1 MPIKKAMAAIAI
13 KRDVTASITPEIA
26 VAPALEAALTF
37 AAQDDWALAMELDS
51 NVKPRT
57 VDKIIKVELF
67 FRLIKNELFMFVKNK
82 YGSEW

>member
-1 MPIKKAMAAIAI
+1 MAAIAI
-13 KRDVTASITPEIA
+13 KRDVTASMTPEIA
-26 VAPALEAALTF
+26 VAPALEAALTL
-37 AAQDDWALAMELDS
+37 AAQGDWALAMELDS
-51 NVKPRT
+51 NVKPRA